1 MLCRVYLK
9 WMSNVSFWK
18 DTVSLNCHEVIAG
31 LQVCIT
37 LPWQEHLIILQ

>member
-18 DTVSLNCHEVIAG
+18 DTVSSNCCDTIAG
-31 LQVCIT
+31 FQVCIT
-37 LPWQEHLIILQ
+37 LPWQEHLTILQ